1 MIKPM
6 VRTIGIAYESID
18 ADKIPIAEAT
28 QIKAA
33 VVTPTILSSVFI
45 IAPAPKNPTPV
56 TICPMILEGSMDGL
70 SL

>member
-6 VRTIGIAYESID
+6 VRRTGTVYESID
-18 ADKIPIAEAT
+18 AVNIPIAEAT
-28 QIKAA
+28 QINAA
-33 VVTPTILSSVFI
+33 VVTPTILSSVFM

-56 TICPMILEGSMDGL
+56 TICPMILDGSIDGL